1 MKRNKIVVTLLVLG
15 LYLLAS
21 GASYFYFA
29 KVSQGSLSS
38 PVPPPTAGVNGSLAF
53 DATLPKTQACPL
65 NGVLYSKQQ
74 EQWWLKHRPLG
85 VMIEN
90 HVDARPQS
98 GLTGADVVYEAVAE
112 GGITRF
118 LALFYCQDAGQV
130 GPVRSA
136 RTYFVDFASEYADN
150 PLYAHV
156 GGANQPGPADA
167 LSQLTDYGWTN
178 YNDLN
183 QFSIGFPTFWR
194 DYDRLPNV
202 ATEHTMYSSV
212 DKLWDYGAATRDLTN
227 VDKDGNSWD
236 AKFVPYKFADEA
248 PLSARPVSQTMHL
261 EFWQSAGSDYFVDWV
276 YDPAVNA
283 YKRFNGTKPYL
294 DKDTGKQLV
303 AKNVVVLEMIEENAN
318 DGYVAND
325 HLFYQDKGTGK
336 AVIFKDGKKYSGT
349 WEKDSRTD
357 RTIITDASGN
367 ELKFN
372 RGLIWFEILPSDGVL
387 TVK

>member
-1 MKRNKIVVTLLVLG
+1 LFLVAAVG
-15 LYLLAS
+15 
-21 GASYFYFA
+21 SYFLFSKISP
-29 KVSQGSLSS
+29 KVASS
-38 PVPPPTAGVNGSLAF
+38 PVPPPITGANGQLAF
-53 DATLPKTQACPL
+53 DNTLPKTQSCPI

-74 EQWWLKHRPLG
+74 EQWWLQHRPLG

-98 GLTGADVVYEAVAE
+98 GLSGADTVYEAVAE

-118 LALFYCQDAGQV
+118 LAIFYCQDAGQV

-136 RTYFVDFASEYADN
+136 RTYFVDFASEYADF

-167 LSQLTDYGWTN
+167 LGQIDTYGWTG

-194 DYDRLPNV
+194 DYDRLPGV

-212 DKLWDYGAATRDLTN
+212 SKLLDYAKTTRKLTN
-227 VDKDGNSWD
+227 VDDKGKSWD
-236 AKFVPYKFADEA
+236 IKFVPYTFTDDAA
-248 PLSARPVSQTMHL
+248 LSQRGVSQSIHL
-261 EFWQSAGSDYFVDWV
+261 EFWQSAGSNYFVDWT
-276 YDPAVNA
+276 YNSKTNLYARA
-283 YKRFNGTKPYL
+283 NGGKPHL
-294 DKDTGKQLV
+294 DKDTGKQLM
-303 AKNVVVLEMIEENAN
+303 AKNVVVLEMVQDDAN

-325 HLFYQDKGTGK
+325 HLLFKDLGTGK
-336 AVIFKDGKKYSGT
+336 AVIFKDGKRINGT
-349 WEKDSRTD
+349 WEKDKRTS
-357 RTIITDASGN
+357 RTIISDASGK
-367 ELKFN
+367 EVQFD
-372 RGLIWFEILPSDGVL
+372 RGLIWFEVLPTDGVL